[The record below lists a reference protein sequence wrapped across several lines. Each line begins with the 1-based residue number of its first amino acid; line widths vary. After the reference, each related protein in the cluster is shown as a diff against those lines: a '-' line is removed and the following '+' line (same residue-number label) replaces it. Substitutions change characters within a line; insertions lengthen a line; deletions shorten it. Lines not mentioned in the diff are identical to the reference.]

1 MVKLFFND
9 GSKIALQ
16 QNDTLSAFGSTNGSR
31 HKLTIKDCAAAD
43 IVAKISHFVKDT
55 PAFILENS
63 PSETYHSS
71 NLIMIIK
78 DCRWVV
84 FFIL

>member
-16 QNDTLSAFGSTNGSR
+16 QNDTLSAFDAPNGSS

-43 IVAKISHFVKDT
+43 LVAKISHFVKNT

-71 NLIMIIK
+71 NLIMITT
-78 DCRWVV
+78 R
-84 FFIL
+84 